1 MIQVAIFVC
10 VGWLLSVCLH
20 EFGHAIVAY
29 WGGDTSVKDKG
40 YLTLNPLKYTDFNL
54 SLVLP
59 LIFLLLGG
67 IPLPGAAVY
76 IDQRRLRSRWW
87 KSAVS
92 AAGPIASI
100 LVAVL
105 LTVIFRFGS
114 PLPLGEYRW
123 IWPALAFLTYLEIYV
138 VILNLLPIPGLD
150 GYGIIDPWLPPE
162 IQERSRKFGQ
172 YGIWVL
178 FALLWFVEPFN
189 NLLGGSAFSI
199 SQMVGIPS
207 RMVGVGYFLFNEWAK
222 VLLVAA
228 IVVVLLVRQVTKK
241 QHEVWYDRGNGHIK
255 GRKYEDAIADFD
267 LAIRVK
273 SDFHEAWYM
282 RGYALLQLQRYDDAI
297 AAYDKAIEIKPDY
310 WEAWHERGIALECL
324 QRYEDAIASYHKAVE
339 IKPDFHLSWY
349 KIGKILS
356 NSQRYEE
363 AIDAYNKAI
372 EIQPHDAMIWTEKA
386 VALGYQKKYE
396 EAIAACDR
404 AIKTNPRY
412 FLAWYNKAGCY
423 AEQGNV
429 DLAIESLRQAVKTDR
444 TKVKEYA
451 DKDSSFDSIRN
462 HPAFRQLLGN

>member
-1 MIQVAIFVC
+1 MLQVAVFVC

-76 IDQRRLRSRWW
+76 IDHRRLRSRLW

-105 LTVIFRFGS
+105 LTITFRFGS
-114 PLPLGEYRW
+114 SLPLAEYRW

-172 YGIWVL
+172 YGIFVL

-189 NLLGGSAFSI
+189 RLLGEGAFSI
-199 SQMVGIPS
+199 SEMVGIPS
-207 RMVGVGYFLFNEWAK
+207 PMVGMGYRLFNEWAK
-222 VLLVAA
+222 VLLVVA
-228 IVVVLLVRQVTKK
+228 IVIAIAVRQLTRKP
-241 QHEVWYDRGNGHIK
+241 HEKWYDRGNGK
-255 GRKYEDAIADFD
+255 LRGRKYEEAIAAFD
-267 LAIRVK
+267 QAIRVK
-273 SDFHEAWYM
+273 SDFPEAWYM
-282 RGYALLQLQRYDDAI
+282 RGYALLQLQRYEDAIAAYDKAVEIKPEYWEAWYDRGIALEILQRREDAIASYEKAVEIKPDFHLAWYKFGLALADFQRYEEAI
-297 AAYDKAIEIKPDY
+297 AAYDKAIEIQPYDANI
-310 WEAWHERGIALECL
+310 WTDRSAALGYL
-324 QRYEDAIASYHKAVE
+324 KRYDDAIASC
-339 IKPDFHLSWY
+339 D
-349 KIGKILS
+349 
-356 NSQRYEE
+356 
-363 AIDAYNKAI
+363 KAI
-372 EIQPHDAMIWTEKA
+372 NI
-386 VALGYQKKYE
+386 
-396 EAIAACDR
+396 
-404 AIKTNPRY
+404 NPKH
-412 FLAWYNKAGCY
+412 FLAWYNKACAN
-423 AEQGNV
+423 AELGKV
-429 DLAIESLRQAVKTDR
+429 DLAIENLQMAAKLD
-444 TKVKEYA
+444 A
-451 DKDSSFDSIRN
+451 DKFKETAKKDTSFDSMR
-462 HPAFRQLLGN
+462 HHQAFIKLIGE